1 MDGLATI
8 NPLLKPDESIQATP
22 VGTLMCHNILSA
34 GKDASI
40 HELFGILVTRQPH
53 RANEILHY
61 VKKANELA
69 KIAEE
74 NEQTEKSLRDQIEQ
88 TSKDDT
94 LDVSD
99 VAHERVRLRIGNREV
114 RLDADRQGVRYFPS
128 KKADGPE
135 LTYAALTHEGS
146 ESQRYCR
153 KTHL

>member
-40 HELFGILVTRQPH
+40 HELFGILVTRQPR

-114 RLDADRQGVRYFPS
+114 RLDADRQGVRYFTS
-128 KKADGPE
+128 KKDDGPE
-135 LTYAALTHEGS
+135 ITYAALTPEGS
-146 ESQRYCR
+146 ESEES
-153 KTHL
+153 T